1 MSEGLGY
8 QVLIDQRTKWNKKI
22 YTSDRSK
29 IPFNS
34 WNDLNEDSSDQA
46 RTYQGKKQLSEL
58 PSWIYSEHE
67 ETGIH
72 WDIYRTIQFPINQSK
87 MKNLFTSSL
96 LSNNP
101 LNFQKQFNNSHW
113 VLVLHSKWHRYNHSR
128 SELNHNSG
136 FHKRSQILIITTRQ
150 ELIIHYL
157 KLDVTYKLV
166 IKDNKKQKLFTT
178 NNMESCFRFQTP
190 YTRSRVPTKEFQS

>member
-8 QVLIDQRTKWNKKI
+8 QVLIDQRTKWNKKSGTPNQSIKI

-34 WNDLNEDSSDQA
+34 WNDLNEDSSYQA

-128 SELNHNSG
+128 SALDYGPS
-136 FHKRSQILIITTRQ
+136 STTIL
-150 ELIIHYL
+150 
-157 KLDVTYKLV
+157 V
-166 IKDNKKQKLFTT
+166 FTSDRKFSLLPLGK
-178 NNMESCFRFQTP
+178 NL
-190 YTRSRVPTKEFQS
+190 